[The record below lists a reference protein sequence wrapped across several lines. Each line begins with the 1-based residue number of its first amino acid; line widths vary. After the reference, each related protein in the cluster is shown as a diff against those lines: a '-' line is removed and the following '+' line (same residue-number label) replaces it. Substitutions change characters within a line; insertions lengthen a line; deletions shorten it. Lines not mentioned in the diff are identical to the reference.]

1 MISPIEEG
9 DFDELS
15 SLVAVAV
22 RESVADNEED
32 SKFLIEDIVLSL
44 KKWQTSDSESFH
56 GKYSVEGAVVGFVIV
71 KEYWNL
77 SHLFVLPCHQGHGIG
92 RHLLREAV
100 NACRDKSPRRKI
112 QLNSSINAAGFYAAM
127 GFTQTGP
134 GIERPGGCIPYEYG
148 L

>member
-22 RESVADNEED
+22 RESVANNEGD
-32 SKFLIEDIVLSL
+32 AKFLIEDIVLSL
-44 KKWQTSDSESFH
+44 KTWQIASSEGFH
-56 GKYSVEGAVVGFVIV
+56 ARYSVEDTIVGFVVV

-77 SHLFVLPCHQGHGIG
+77 SHLFVLPYHQGQGIG
-92 RHLLREAV
+92 RCLLREAI
-100 NACRDKSPRRKI
+100 NACRDKSPHGKI
-112 QLNSSINAAGFYAAM
+112 QLNSSNNAAGFYAAM
-127 GFTQTGP
+127 GFTQAGP

-148 L
+148 F

>member
-22 RESVADNEED
+22 RESVANNEED
-32 SKFLIEDIVLSL
+32 AKFLIEDIVLSL
-44 KKWQTSDSESFH
+44 KTWQTSDSESFH
-56 GKYSVEGAVVGFVIV
+56 AKYSVDGVVVGFVIV

-92 RHLLREAV
+92 RRLLEEAV

-112 QLNSSINAAGFYAAM
+112 QLNSSLNAAGFYAAM
-127 GFTQTGP
+127 GFTQKGH

-148 L
+148 F

>member
-22 RESVADNEED
+22 RKCVADNEND
-32 SKFLIEDIVLSL
+32 ARFLIEDIVLSL
-44 KKWQTSDSESFH
+44 KDWQTFYSESFH
-56 GKYSVEGAVVGFVIV
+56 ARYCVDGSIAGFVIV

-77 SHLFVLPCHQGHGIG
+77 SHLFVLPRHQGHGIG
-92 RHLLREAV
+92 RRLLRKAV
-100 NACRDKSPRRKI
+100 NACRDRSPRGKI
-112 QLNSSINAAGFYAAM
+112 QLNSSSNAAGFYAAM

-134 GIERPGGCIPYEYG
+134 GIERPGGCIPFEYQF
-148 L
+148 